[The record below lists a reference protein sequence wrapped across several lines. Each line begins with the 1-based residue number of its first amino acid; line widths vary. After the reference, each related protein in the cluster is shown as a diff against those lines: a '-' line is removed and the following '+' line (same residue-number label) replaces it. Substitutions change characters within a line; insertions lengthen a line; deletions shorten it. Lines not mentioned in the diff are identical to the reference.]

1 MKPQAHNT
9 GAFETLTELGQVESI
24 ASQWNALLE
33 RTPCNRAF
41 SSAQWYLA
49 ACRHFPAIAPY
60 VLVARRGTELAGIL
74 PLAVHHE
81 NATARFATN
90 LADYNDIIALP
101 DDLEVCASLLNHAL
115 SFPRSYD
122 QLALTDLRSD
132 SNCVRALSL
141 IKSGAKQLLKT
152 YASCPYVSLSESY
165 EQYIKTRSKLFRI
178 SLHRAQA
185 RIARKGLTIRE
196 LEPQSFPADQLPEVF
211 LSLHL
216 DRLGNQS
223 SFARAPEQGFV
234 REVLPKLLA
243 ERRLRVFSLFE
254 EDRIVAIN
262 LCMVGSD
269 SLCYWNGGFEAQAGR
284 WSPGKLLLD
293 VGIKQAW
300 ALGLSEYDLLR
311 GSEDYKADLANGER
325 QTYQLELKRAAQE

>member
-1 MKPQAHNT
+1 MRPQVQNT
-9 GAFETLTELGQVESI
+9 GAPETLTELGQVESI
-24 ASQWNALLE
+24 ASEWNALLE
-33 RTPCNRAF
+33 RSLCNRAF
-41 SSAQWYLA
+41 SSAEWYLA

-60 VLVARRGTELAGIL
+60 VLVARRRTELAGVL
-74 PLAVHHE
+74 PLGVNHE
-81 NATARFATN
+81 SATARFATN
-90 LADYNDIIALP
+90 LADYNDVIAAP

-115 SFPRSYD
+115 SFSGSYD
-122 QLALTDLRSD
+122 KLALTDLRAD

-141 IKSGAKQLLKT
+141 IKSDAEQLLKP

-165 EQYIKTRSKLFRI
+165 EQYMKTRSRLCRI

-185 RIARKGLTIRE
+185 RIARNGLTIRE
-196 LEPQSFPADQLPEVF
+196 LEPESFPAEQLADVF

-223 SFARAPEQGFV
+223 CFAREPEQSFV
-234 REVLPKLLA
+234 RELLPHLLI
-243 ERRLRVFSLFE
+243 ERRLRAFSLFE
-254 EDRIVAIN
+254 KDKIVAIN

-269 SLCYWNGGFEAQAGR
+269 SLCYWNAGFEAQAGR

-325 QTYQLELKRAAQE
+325 QTYQLELKAGVQR